1 MLSSHKI
8 IKAGTQASHPS
19 ERAAVTTNWQPKSSE
34 YLLDDIEELNDMQ
47 FQEERHRIEEL
58 IREKESEK
66 QAILTEAKLE
76 AEVIKARATEEGYQ
90 EGEQKGLQ
98 EGFKAG
104 FQQALL
110 AATEEAESIKAHAK
124 QVLADATAEAQQFYE
139 EKRQDIIA
147 LAAQMAEKI
156 IHETIDASDN
166 KIIDLVTPIL
176 TRMDQ
181 ESSFITISVRPES
194 QDQMKTHIKDLE
206 ATYPLFRFVVFADP
220 ALEKNGCVIES
231 SHAIIDLQIKQQL
244 EAMVADLK
252 EL

>member
-1 MLSSHKI
+1 M
-8 IKAGTQASHPS
+8 
-19 ERAAVTTNWQPKSSE
+19 V
-34 YLLDDIEELNDMQ
+34 
-47 FQEERHRIEEL
+47 
-58 IREKESEK
+58 
-66 QAILTEAKLE
+66 
-76 AEVIKARATEEGYQ
+76 
-90 EGEQKGLQ
+90 
-98 EGFKAG
+98 
-104 FQQALL
+104 

-124 QVLADATAEAQQFYE
+124 QVLTDATVEAQQFYE

-156 IHETIDASDN
+156 IHETIDASDD

-194 QDQMKTHIKDLE
+194 QDQMKTYIKDLE

-231 SHAIIDLQIKQQL
+231 SHAIVDLQIKQQL